1 MHDVCVVGLGYVGLP
16 TACSFARSGLDT
28 IGVDVRPY
36 VVDAVK
42 RGRSH
47 LTEAGLGD
55 EVRKAV
61 RSGKLHATGDI
72 RRAVSGSAAVIV
84 AVQTPYQDG
93 RVVLDFLK
101 AACAQVAES
110 IRPGTVVILESTVPA
125 GTCER
130 AILPL
135 LEAGGRRDGRE
146 FYFAYCPERI
156 APGNSIQEFVSNDR
170 LIGAAGR
177 RSFEKAEALLK
188 KAVRGRLLRTSI
200 LNAEAAKLVE
210 NTARDVYVAFAN
222 DLARVAWRAGWDAR
236 EVIRLANTHP
246 RVKILNPG
254 PGVGGPCLTKDPY
267 LLLEGLR
274 SEDPGVGVTI
284 RTARGVNDGMHL
296 EVVRLLEDAGPPG
309 RRSKVAV
316 LGTAYKPEVG
326 DPRSS
331 PSEPVVKELLRRGY
345 DVWTYDPFTEEGFGA
360 RRARSLDEAVRG
372 ASCTVILVA
381 HKAFSSLDMD
391 NLAARMSPDPVFI
404 DAVGVLPPGL
414 KGKKY
419 RLRRLGDGSSRME
432 SKSAL
437 EA

>member
-28 IGVDVRPY
+28 IGVDVRPH
-36 VVDAVK
+36 VVEAVE

-55 EVRKAV
+55 EVRSAV
-61 RSGKLHATGDI
+61 KSGKLHATGDAHG
-72 RRAVSGSAAVIV
+72 AVSDSAAVII

-93 RVVLDFLK
+93 RAVLDFLK
-101 AACAQVAES
+101 AACVQVAAS
-110 IRPGTVVILESTVPA
+110 IRPGAVVILESTVPA
-125 GTCER
+125 GTCKR
-130 AILPL
+130 VILPL
-135 LEAGGRRDGRE
+135 LEAGGRQEGRD

-170 LIGAAGR
+170 LIGAAGA

-188 KAVRGRLLRTSI
+188 RAVKGRLLRTSI

-246 RVKILNPG
+246 RVKILSPG

-267 LLLEGLR
+267 LLLEGLS
-274 SEDPGVGVTI
+274 SEDSGVGVTI
-284 RTARGVNDGMHL
+284 RTARGVNDGMHM
-296 EVVRLLEDAGPPG
+296 EVMRLIEDAGPPEPK
-309 RRSKVAV
+309 SKVAV

-331 PSEPVVKELLRRGY
+331 PSEPVIKELLRKGY
-345 DVWTYDPFTEEGFGA
+345 EVWTYDPFTEEGFGA
-360 RRARSLDEAVRG
+360 RRAGSLEEAVSG
-372 ASCTVILVA
+372 ANCAVVLVA
-381 HKAFSSLDMD
+381 HKAFSSLDLD
-391 NLAARMSPDPVFI
+391 RLASKMSSDPIFI
-404 DAVGVLPPGL
+404 DAVGVMASAGGGN
-414 KGKKY
+414 KF
-419 RLRRLGDGSSRME
+419 RLRRLGGGSSSRE
-432 SKSAL
+432 KSAL
-437 EA
+437 EV